1 MRLNWDHWT
10 YDLFASV
17 IKAMAVTLGVWGFYT
32 IKYQDL
38 VWSDL
43 WQACLVAALLRGL
56 MPFLEKRPLP
66 EQNDVPPPKA

>member
-1 MRLNWDHWT
+1 MKLAWDHWT
-10 YDLFASV
+10 YDLFAAT
-17 IKAMAVTLGVWGFYT
+17 IKAVCVTAGVWGFYT

-43 WQACLVAALLRGL
+43 WQACLVAAVVRGL

-66 EQNDVPPPKA
+66 EPEQPESSK